1 MANTQGLF
9 GGAAQGNLN
18 SVPLPQKQTLSSN
31 FVCHCKF
38 AAFHIFHG
46 SVFYCGCNIAY
57 EGRKRRFILMLV
69 RIRRNS

>member
-31 FVCHCKF
+31 YIDFSEINPF
-38 AAFHIFHG
+38 GEPI
-46 SVFYCGCNIAY
+46 
-57 EGRKRRFILMLV
+57 
-69 RIRRNS
+69 